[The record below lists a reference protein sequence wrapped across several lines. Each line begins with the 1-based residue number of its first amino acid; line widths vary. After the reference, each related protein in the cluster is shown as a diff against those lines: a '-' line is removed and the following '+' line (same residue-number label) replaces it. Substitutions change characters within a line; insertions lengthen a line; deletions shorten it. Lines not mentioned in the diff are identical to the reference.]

1 MILWLPRCAE
11 VTCDTPVKDTG
22 ILRLLPAPAPAVKM
36 PARAPVRSAGAG
48 ICVLL
53 TGADSQPSPCVR
65 ARACHSTEW
74 HGRDSTL
81 CCDWKSIMDIPRGP
95 GETIAAL
102 NQSHISTM
110 QLSARLSLSVSGC
123 HLVHAGF
130 KVCRI
135 PARTK
140 NLCPVQKYRLS
151 T

>member
-11 VTCDTPVKDTG
+11 IVASCPLRIPVKRTG
-22 ILRLLPAPAPAVKM
+22 VLPAPAPAVKM

-48 ICVLL
+48 ICTFDRRSRVPASRPELA
-53 TGADSQPSPCVR
+53 TR
-65 ARACHSTEW
+65 RN
-74 HGRDSTL
+74 GRDSTL
-81 CCDWKSIMDIPRGP
+81 CCDWKSIMDIP

-123 HLVHAGF
+123 HCHVVHAGF

-135 PARTK
+135 PARAT
-140 NLCPVQKYRLS
+140 NLCPAQKYRLS